1 MHQEMLEQ
9 LDKELEDLQTQLA
22 NKEND
27 LNLTEVEIERDQN
40 AIEFLNHTIATTK
53 RNQRLLIKR
62 QNLLKT
68 RHSLEKV
75 IHKILD
81 IKFYNFKSKTI
92 KIECYWDLEYY
103 ATEVYSSIAIR
114 VVDWQSTMYFGNPN
128 SFSPPLPTIPNP
140 PIHS

>member
-40 AIEFLNHTIATTK
+40 AIEFLNHTFATTK

-62 QNLLKT
+62 QNLHKT

-92 KIECYWDLEYY
+92 MIECY
-103 ATEVYSSIAIR
+103 
-114 VVDWQSTMYFGNPN
+114 
-128 SFSPPLPTIPNP
+128 
-140 PIHS
+140 